1 MRRRARA
8 FTAVEVTMVAAVI
21 AILALIILPLF
32 QKRAEK
38 AKIAAAQGDLQEL
51 AKVEM
56 LAYAD
61 TSWYF
66 RLQDLD
72 NTQIYPGTITGTVT
86 DRDISVPYALWDHAL
101 TTLSEREVLS
111 RRWEGPYIA
120 MQNMASVLLGTALS
134 NWSPQLQGAFFG
146 ITSNQHKHPILI
158 LGSVSGV
165 NAYDGSA
172 DSNNDKIP
180 VDPWGGPY
188 IFYAPASE
196 TEYNT
201 DYNFRNGV
209 IYSMGP
215 DGVPGDGS
223 VVDFTSNNLDRDSTV
238 SSHLG
243 NGDDIKYVF

>member
-38 AKIAAAQGDLQEL
+38 AKIAAAQDDLRGL
-51 AKVEM
+51 AHAEM

-72 NTQIYPGTITGTVT
+72 NTQLYPGTPTEQP
-86 DRDISVPYALWDHAL
+86 ISVPYGTWDRFFL
-101 TTLSEREVLS
+101 TANEREVLW
-111 RRWEGPYIA
+111 RRWQGPYIA
-120 MQNMASVLLGTALS
+120 MQNMASMPKSSLPGVFSSTRTS
-134 NWSPQLQGAFFG
+134 QNKYPIPAFSTD
-146 ITSNQHKHPILI
+146 I
-158 LGSVSGV
+158 GS
-165 NAYDGSA
+165 
-172 DSNNDKIP
+172 DKIP
-180 VDPWGGPY
+180 VDPWGSPY

-196 TEYNT
+196 T
-201 DYNFRNGV
+201 DYNFGNGV
-209 IYSMGP
+209 VYSMGP
-215 DGVPGDGS
+215 DGLPGNGGNLIID
-223 VVDFTSNNLDRDSTV
+223 NLDRDNKTA

-243 NGDDIKYVF
+243 NEDDIQYVF